1 MPAMKWWVAA
11 LGAIALFG
19 ATARARADSTCNDG
33 MKNGPESDV
42 DCGGDCGSCAIGK
55 KCSAARDCVS
65 GLCAEGVCAER
76 DFDLHEGQP
85 PPGYDV
91 RTASSDSGAT
101 ARRAGILFFGVG
113 YGAAYVSALSYP
125 ARLSWMYAPVL
136 GPWLTLGQVE
146 EKGYKGLLIAD
157 GAFQAAGALILIGGI
172 ASGGQ
177 QLVRTPSTAVHVL
190 PSFSS
195 HRASLDFYGA
205 F

>member
-76 DFDLHEGQP
+76 DFDLTRIMAEI
-85 PPGYDV
+85 V
-91 RTASSDSGAT
+91 ETVAEA
-101 ARRAGILFFGVG
+101 AGIE
-113 YGAAYVSALSYP
+113 GAGSRS
-125 ARLSWMYAPVL
+125 
-136 GPWLTLGQVE
+136 
-146 EKGYKGLLIAD
+146 
-157 GAFQAAGALILIGGI
+157 
-172 ASGGQ
+172 
-177 QLVRTPSTAVHVL
+177 
-190 PSFSS
+190 
-195 HRASLDFYGA
+195 
-205 F
+205 